1 MEAPSPVLP
10 PPPPA
15 FSGHAVAW
23 QPQQTARAVP
33 RLSPALS
40 GAGGVSSNARS
51 AQPSHPA
58 TPRGFCLVSSFPS
71 TAAFAGFG
79 VVSEGHQ
86 AGPGVLLPGFG
97 EMLLAAEVRVRSIL
111 RERSVGAAAACL
123 GSSVLQRCS
132 GLFAMPNTTQSC
144 CSGYFTHV
152 TAGSKLRAM

>member
-23 QPQQTARAVP
+23 QPQQAARAVP

-58 TPRGFCLVSSFPS
+58 MPRGFCLVLSFPS

-86 AGPGVLLPGFG
+86 AGPGVLLAGFG
-97 EMLLAAEVRVRSIL
+97 EILLAAEVRVRSIL
-111 RERSVGAAAACL
+111 RERSVGAAAMLRFICNAKHHSELQL
-123 GSSVLQRCS
+123 G
-132 GLFAMPNTTQSC
+132 
-144 CSGYFTHV
+144 
-152 TAGSKLRAM
+152 